1 MLAVAL
7 LLPFLV
13 GVAICED
20 DQTMVTRRTFANW
33 KALRGSVLNE
43 PPLCQK
49 AIDLGIV
56 IDRRTVADWND
67 VKEFVKTLASQF
79 YISDD
84 MVHVGFTLFDDKA
97 ELRLKFNDL
106 IGSSNNLEAIYKL
119 IDTFGPGPSGE
130 DKVIDEALQ
139 LDLTDLFIDY
149 AGARGYDQVKSY
161 VMYYIIVSFLH
172 SLLVHG
178 RRGAGA
184 IDGRKAKFL
193 KPGQK
198 ETPAQYVARKLES
211 EADVKVLVV
220 GIGIA
225 DPIELWEIAGG
236 MEVPSK
242 AAQNVFN
249 AMKDIKYQA
258 NQV

>member
-1 MLAVAL
+1 MHCNFSPVV
-7 LLPFLV
+7 P
-13 GVAICED
+13 
-20 DQTMVTRRTFANW
+20 TF
-33 KALRGSVLNE
+33 VLNE
-43 PPLCQK
+43 PPVCQK

-56 IDRRTVADWND
+56 IDRRTVADWKD
-67 VKEFVKTLASQF
+67 VKEFVKALVSQF

-84 MVHVGFTLFDDKA
+84 STHVGLTLFDDKA

-106 IGSSNNLEAIYKL
+106 IRSSNNLEAIDKL

-139 LDLTDLFIDY
+139 LDLTNLFTDD
-149 AGARGYDQVKSY
+149 AGARGYDQ
-161 VMYYIIVSFLH
+161 
-172 SLLVHG
+172 LLVLLT
-178 RRGAGA
+178 
-184 IDGRKAKFL
+184 DGKQIP
-193 KPGQK
+193 KPGQR

-249 AMKDIKYQA
+249 AMKDINTKPIKLILLLQRKLHSA
-258 NQV
+258 HVSCQLKDLNFIRQN